1 MRKIGI
7 FGGSF
12 DPVHYGHLRP
22 ALEVLEALSLDHML
36 FVPSGQPP
44 HREAPQAPAT
54 TRLAMLRAAVADE
67 PRFRVDERE
76 LKRAT
81 PSYTFDTL
89 EDLKREYPRDRLV
102 LMLGLDAFLGFT
114 RWHRWKEILD
124 LAHIVVAHRPGS
136 ALDEQVS
143 HSEIAML
150 VQEREV
156 DDTQALL
163 RREAGNIMLQPV
175 TQLEISSRQLREMLA
190 RGADVRYL
198 VPEAVRR
205 LIQDSH
211 CYAEVKR

>member
-12 DPVHYGHLRP
+12 DPVHFGHLRP
-22 ALEVLEALSLDHML
+22 ALEVLEALSLDSMR
-36 FVPSGQPP
+36 FIPSGQPP
-44 HREAPQAPAT
+44 HRGAPQAPAAA
-54 TRLAMLRAAVADE
+54 RLAMLKAAVADE
-67 PRFRVDERE
+67 PRFQVDERE

-89 EDLKREYPRDRLV
+89 AELKAEHARDRLV

-124 LAHIVVAHRPGS
+124 LAHLVVVHRPGS
-136 ALDEQVS
+136 SLDDKSNGGET
-143 HSEIAML
+143 AML

-156 DDTQALL
+156 DDAEALMAHA
-163 RREAGNIMLQPV
+163 AGKIMLLPV
-175 TQLEISSRQLREMLA
+175 TQLEISSSQVREAVA

-205 LIQDSH
+205 VIQDSK
-211 CYAEVKR
+211 CYA